1 MCRWSIG
8 GEAVAR
14 RWDHHDQRWTRQL
27 GPEGASHRPRQVG
40 SETSRIIQTSL
51 MTWNLKD
58 QFTPIRNIWCPAS
71 SNAFQPWTYS
81 CLGFY
86 LSEFRDIPLWDFCLL
101 PRQTVELIFGAH
113 SSRKKNKKGIQNSTA
128 ASIPTLP
135 RKIMP
140 QKVLNKVFFRIVCR
154 PYCWNSFTD
163 VSEEMAPTKQKKKN
177 SLHGFCGDKK
187 LNYHIRNIRKAST
200 PWWVGN
206 DSTV

>member
-1 MCRWSIG
+1 MRSSWSTMNPS
-8 GEAVAR
+8 A
-14 RWDHHDQRWTRQL
+14 
-27 GPEGASHRPRQVG
+27 RPRG
-40 SETSRIIQTSL
+40 SESSTSSGGL
-51 MTWNLKD
+51 GNLADHPNLVDDLK
-58 QFTPIRNIWCPAS
+58 FKGPIHSHKKNIWCPAS

-86 LSEFRDIPLWDFCLL
+86 LSEFRDIPPWDFCLL

-113 SSRKKNKKGIQNSTA
+113 SSRKKKKKGIQNSTA